1 VPLTLPVAA
10 PGAETPVTARTPSAP
25 TSSKEGVFEGPK
37 RLSSTSCPLDN
48 RFHECLEREPATVPR
63 ALPPKTG
70 FRRSFALRYDE
81 EGLDPAASAS
91 SSLASARRHAPLVDF
106 CNRNEPQARPAD
118 R

>member
-1 VPLTLPVAA
+1 MPLTLPVAA
-10 PGAETPVTARTPSAP
+10 PGAETPIATRTLSAP
-25 TSSKEGVFEGPK
+25 SSSKEGVFEARSAFPRRMPARQLLS
-37 RLSSTSCPLDN
+37 RLP
-48 RFHECLEREPATVPR
+48 RMRARHRAPGFATR
-63 ALPPKTG
+63 TG

-81 EGLDPAASAS
+81 EELDPAASAS